1 MPDYPDNM
9 GSLVEASRNDKT
21 TYGRMWDL
29 CTMFLEGRQW
39 LNFDKNT
46 AAYLINQRS
55 RPDGSQRQ
63 TVNLLLNIYRNIM
76 ARLTLSYP
84 SIAVIPASPSNDDIV
99 KAKSSEI
106 ALRYYWTREDIQ
118 DKVHTALQWL
128 LVTGT
133 TAMHSY
139 YDADE
144 DVIHSEPI
152 SPYDLFFE
160 DKVTNPRD
168 SQWIGIRSYH
178 VKEDVEKA
186 YPDKVEEVEAAQSG
200 SQDDSGLDY
209 DLHTVPDDRVE
220 LMEIYWRDGR
230 HAILAGSV
238 YLYKGTWK
246 TKSFPVQVIRYTE
259 VPGRLW
265 GIGLMQPLLDL
276 QRLYNEQRTQVVHN
290 VKLMGNPK
298 WAIPKTAGISSSS
311 MTNRPGEKI
320 YFNPAGG
327 PPTQIQP
334 VPLPGYVLDSITRT
348 QAEMHDVAGIHSV
361 SLGKRAVGVS
371 SGKAMQVLSERD
383 TSQLQE
389 TQTNV
394 ERAIRELA
402 KVVLELMKVHY
413 TEAKMVRM
421 LDQTGSVLFQ
431 AISSENI
438 VDNPE
443 VFIEAGSAFRFDAR
457 DRDQHVMELF
467 QAGLIDPETAMQE
480 LSFRTGNAYITE
492 QVQGLAHA
500 KKLLEA
506 TKEGFEIE
514 IFQSDDL
521 KSMLK
526 VFADY
531 IHTDGFYALPEE
543 RQLYIRDVAV
553 ALSNPRA
560 TDVEFMKAESM
571 QKVFPRQM
579 PPTAS
584 REDQLAMI
592 LAANSPETQGQMSEE
607 AVAGAEKVG
616 AMESAQSSL
625 ARGQEALISPVFGG
639 MG

>member
-9 GSLVEASRNDKT
+9 GSQIEASRNDKT
-21 TYGRMWDL
+21 TYGRVWDL

-39 LNFDKNT
+39 LDFDRDR
-46 AAYLINQRS
+46 AAYLINQRA

-84 SIAVIPASPSNDDIV
+84 SIAVIPSSPSNDDII

-106 ALRYYWTREDIQ
+106 ALRYYWNREDVQ

-133 TAMHSY
+133 TAIHSF
-139 YDADE
+139 YDADD
-144 DVIHSEPI
+144 DVIHSEPV

-168 SQWIGIRSYH
+168 AQWIGIRSYH
-178 VKEDVEKA
+178 VQEDVEKA
-186 YPDKVEEVEAAQSG
+186 YPGKAEEVAAAQTG

-209 DLHTVPDDRVE
+209 ELHTVPDDRVE
-220 LMEIYWRDGR
+220 LVEVYWRDGR
-230 HAILAGSV
+230 HAILAGNV
-238 YLYKGTWK
+238 YLYEGTWK
-246 TKSFPVQVIRYTE
+246 TKTFPVQIIRYTE

-298 WAIPKTAGISSSS
+298 WAIPKTAGVNSSS

-320 YFNPAGG
+320 YYNPAGG
-327 PPTQIQP
+327 PPSQIQP

-371 SGKAMQVLSERD
+371 SGKAMQVLTERD

-394 ERAIRELA
+394 ERAIREMA

-413 TEAKMVRM
+413 TEPKMARM
-421 LDQTGSVLFQ
+421 LDQTGKVVYE
-431 AISSENI
+431 AISSANI
-438 VDNPE
+438 VEDPE

-467 QAGLIDPETAMQE
+467 QAGLIDPESAIQE
-480 LSFRTGNAYITE
+480 LSFRTGNAFITE
-492 QVQGLAHA
+492 RVQGLAHA

-506 TKEGFEIE
+506 TKEGYEIE
-514 IFQSDDL
+514 VFRTDDI
-521 KSMLK
+521 KSMIK
-526 VFADY
+526 VFSDY
-531 IHTDGFYALPEE
+531 VRTDEFYALPEE
-543 RQLYIRDVAV
+543 RQLYIRDVVVALGTSNRSDEDFRRAEADQQIFPRQVSPANTGGVIDAV
-553 ALSNPRA
+553 ALA
-560 TDVEFMKAESM
+560 G
-571 QKVFPRQM
+571 
-579 PPTAS
+579 
-584 REDQLAMI
+584 
-592 LAANSPETQGQMSEE
+592 SPETQGQMAE
-607 AVAGAEKVG
+607 AALETTSRVRAAED
-616 AMESAQSSL
+616 AQSGT

-639 MG
+639 IG

>member
-1 MPDYPDNM
+1 MPDYPDNI
-9 GSLVEASRNDKT
+9 GSQIRASRNDKT

-39 LNFDKNT
+39 LNFDRDS
-46 AAYLINQRS
+46 AAYLINQRT

-76 ARLTLSYP
+76 ARLSLSYP
-84 SIAVIPASPSNDDIV
+84 SIAVIPASPSNDDII

-106 ALRYYWTREDIQ
+106 ALQYYWTREDIQ
-118 DKVHTALQWL
+118 HKIHKALQWL

-133 TAMHSY
+133 TALHSY
-139 YDADE
+139 YDADD
-144 DVIHSEPI
+144 DVVHTEPV

-160 DKVTNPRD
+160 DKVTNPED
-168 SQWIGIRSYH
+168 SQWVVIRSFH
-178 VKEDVEKA
+178 IQEDVEKA
-186 YPDKVEEVEAAQSG
+186 YPDKAEEVQAAQSG
-200 SQDDSGLDY
+200 SDDSGLDY
-209 DLHTVPDDRVE
+209 ELHTVPDDRVE
-220 LMEIYWRDGR
+220 LMEVYWRDGR
-230 HAILAGSV
+230 HAILAGDV
-238 YLYKGTWK
+238 YLFKGTWK
-246 TKSFPVQVIRYTE
+246 TKTFPVQIVRYTE

-298 WAIPKTAGISSSS
+298 WAIPKTAGVNTSA

-383 TSQLQE
+383 TPQLQE

-394 ERAIRELA
+394 ERAVRELA

-421 LDQTGSVLFQ
+421 LDQTGKVLYQ
-431 AISSENI
+431 ALSSENI

-443 VFIEAGSAFRFDAR
+443 VFIEAGSAFRFDSR

-467 QAGLIDPETAMQE
+467 QAGLIDPETAMRE

-492 QVQGLAHA
+492 KVQGLAHA
-500 KKLLEA
+500 KKLLGA
-506 TKEGFEIE
+506 TKEGYEIE

-526 VFADY
+526 VFADFV
-531 IHTDGFYALPEE
+531 HTDEFYGLPDE
-543 RQLYIRDVAV
+543 RQLYIRDIVV
-553 ALSNPRA
+553 ALSNPMA
-560 TDVEFMKAESM
+560 NNEEFMRAESM
-571 QKVFPRQM
+571 QKVFPRQI
-579 PPTAS
+579 PPTAP
-584 REDQLAMI
+584 RDAQLGSV
-592 LAANSPETQGQMSEE
+592 LAAGSPATQGQMADE
-607 AVAGAEKVG
+607 ARGSARKLG
-616 AMESAQSSL
+616 AMESAQSAQ
-625 ARGQEALISPVFGG
+625 ARGTEALISPVFGG
-639 MG
+639 IG

>member
-1 MPDYPDNM
+1 MPEYPDNM
-9 GSLVEASRNDKT
+9 GSQIEASRNDKT

-39 LNFDKNT
+39 LNFDRDR

-84 SIAVIPASPSNDDIV
+84 SIAVIPASPSNDDII

-106 ALRYYWTREDIQ
+106 ALRYYWTREDVQ

-133 TAMHSY
+133 TAIHSY
-139 YDADE
+139 YDADD

-160 DKVTNPRD
+160 DKVTNPDD
-168 SQWIGIRSYH
+168 SQWVAIRSYH
-178 VKEDVEKA
+178 VKSDVEAA
-186 YPDKVEEVEAAQSG
+186 YPDKAEEVAAAQTG

-209 DLHTVPDDRVE
+209 ELHTVPDDRVE
-220 LMEIYWRDGR
+220 LMEVYWRDGR
-230 HAILAGSV
+230 HGILAGDV

-246 TKSFPVQVIRYTE
+246 TKTFPVQVIRYTE

-298 WAIPKTAGISSSS
+298 WAIPKTAGVNTAS

-327 PPTQIQP
+327 PPSQIQP

-371 SGKAMQVLSERD
+371 SGKAMQVLADRD

-394 ERAIRELA
+394 ERAIREMA
-402 KVVLELMKVHY
+402 KVVLELMKAHY

-421 LDQTGSVLFQ
+421 LDQTGRVLYR

-438 VDNPE
+438 VDDPE

-492 QVQGLAHA
+492 KVQGLSHA

-506 TKEGFEIE
+506 TKQGFEIE
-514 IFQSDDL
+514 IFQSDDI

-526 VFADY
+526 VFADFV
-531 IHTDGFYALPEE
+531 HTDDFYALPEE
-543 RQLYIRDVAV
+543 RQLYIRDVVV
-553 ALSNPRA
+553 ALSNPMATTEEFVRA
-560 TDVEFMKAESM
+560 ETM
-571 QKVFPRQM
+571 QKVFPRQAPAPGQNQM
-579 PPTAS
+579 LQS
-584 REDQLAMI
+584 IM
-592 LAANSPETQGQMSEE
+592 AAQSPETQGQMAEE
-607 AVAGAEKVG
+607 AIGMAQQQD
-616 AMESAQSSL
+616 AMEAAQSNT

-639 MG
+639 IG